1 MLAWLIICEHLT
13 HTQTQTQHFSPLI
26 FVQQKRFLIMLRI
39 NLAPTK
45 AVKIFIRS
53 AALWKFLIIRWKKNT
68 RDQNL
73 MHTHTRSRNFKTDDC
88 GRQDV
93 TGTIDSK
100 SLPAMRI
107 IFFVL
112 CRALPRQCE
121 SNICLCVCEVRGVY
135 AKKYH
140 LSSQSET
147 LSFDR
152 NAHKRT
158 LTTISFLLCSSVLMA
173 AAEARA
179 AYMRLKL

>member
-1 MLAWLIICEHLT
+1 MRALDT
-13 HTQTQTQHFSPLI
+13 HTYAQTQTQHFSPLI

-39 NLAPTK
+39 NLTPTK

-53 AALWKFLIIRWKKNT
+53 AALWKFLIIRWKRI

-73 MHTHTRSRNFKTDDC
+73 MHTHTHTRSRNFQTDDC

-112 CRALPRQCE
+112 CRALRRG
-121 SNICLCVCEVRGVY
+121 IARATFAVCVWGARCIRKEIPPFFTKWNSLFWSR
-135 AKKYH
+135 
-140 LSSQSET
+140 
-147 LSFDR
+147 R
-152 NAHKRT
+152 AHKR
-158 LTTISFLLCSSVLMA
+158 TISFLLCALLYILA